1 MQGMY
6 VQLAEVLSNI
16 WLMVGIY
23 LQTLFASHCYYGH
36 TVTQICR
43 MKTLAEREST
53 GGGRSR
59 PHLIRTKQKL

>member
-6 VQLAEVLSNI
+6 AQMAEVLSNI

-23 LQTLFASHCYYGH
+23 LQTLFASHCHYGH
-36 TVTQICR
+36 IVTQICR
-43 MKTLAEREST
+43 LETLAEKEST

-59 PHLIRTKQKL
+59 TRLIRPTQKL